1 VISEAV
7 RLVVTLGFTAVGFL
21 IGRGLPDWAESSDLD
36 SDVTIVLGAVIGAG
50 VGYVLGGLL
59 GRLVRRGLERAPDLV
74 AKATGPQLF
83 AGTFGLLAGMIVG
96 VVVSVPLIAFL
107 PGAVGWPI
115 AALIV
120 MLLAAFG
127 GKVFASRSGDLLA
140 AAGLRPKEPLRVRPD
155 LPGASSFVVDS
166 SAAIDGRILELARA
180 ALVAGQVWVPAFVLD
195 ELQGIAD
202 SGSKSR
208 RRRGR
213 RGLDVLEALRDIPN
227 IDLKVTDET
236 VPEHEEVD
244 AKLLALVAR
253 TEATLVSTDHNLT
266 KAASLRGI
274 RVLNPHAVGE
284 SLRPA
289 VVPGDRVELLVEREG
304 TEPGQ
309 GVGFLDDGTMVVIEG
324 GAAFV
329 GDTVSVEVANAVR
342 TSIGRMLFSRVES

>member
-1 VISEAV
+1 MISEAV
-7 RLVVTLGFTAVGFL
+7 RLVITLAFTAFGFL
-21 IGRGLPDWAESSDLD
+21 IGRGIPDWAEGSEIDP
-36 SDVTIVLGAVIGAG
+36 DVAIVLGAVVGAG
-50 VGYVLGGLL
+50 VGYVMGGLI
-59 GRLVRRGLERAPDLV
+59 GRLVRRGLERAPELV
-74 AKATGPQLF
+74 ARATGPQLF
-83 AGTFGLLAGMIVG
+83 AGTFGLLAGLIVG
-96 VVVSVPLIAFL
+96 VVLAVPLVAFL
-107 PGAVGWPI
+107 PPAVGWPL

-120 MLLAAFG
+120 LLLAAFG
-127 GKVFASRSGDLLA
+127 GKVFSSRSGDLLA

-155 LPGASSFVVDS
+155 LPGASSFVIDS

-180 ALVAGQVWVPAFVLD
+180 TLVSGQVWVPSFVLD

-213 RGLDVLEALRDIPN
+213 RGLDVLEALRDVSG
-227 IDLKVTDET
+227 IDLRVTDET

-244 AKLLALVAR
+244 AKLLALAAR

-284 SLRPA
+284 SLRPT
-289 VVPGDRVELLVEREG
+289 VVPGDRIELFVEREG

-309 GVGFLDDGTMVVIEG
+309 GVGYLDDGTMVVVEG
-324 GAAFV
+324 GAGLV
-329 GDTVSVEVANAVR
+329 GETISVEVANAVR
-342 TSIGRMLFSRVES
+342 TSIGRMLFARAAP